1 MISVRQA
8 HREDAGKILDFQLLL
23 AQETENRGLD
33 KLVVTKGIKKVFDD
47 PTKGK
52 YYVAEISGKV
62 VACLLITYEWSE
74 WRNGDIWW
82 LQSVYVDASH
92 RRTGVFRKMYQYI
105 VECITADPSIAGLR
119 LYVEHNNGRAQ
130 KIYRSV
136 GMKGDYYQ
144 MFEWIKQ

>member
-1 MISVRQA
+1 MISIREA

-33 KLVVTKGIKKVFDD
+33 KLVVTKGIKHVFDD
-47 PTKGK
+47 PAKGK
-52 YYVAEISGKV
+52 YYVAETSGKV
-62 VACLLITYEWSE
+62 VGCLLITYEWSE
-74 WRNGDIWW
+74 WRNGNIWW

-92 RRTGVFRKMYQYI
+92 RRTGVFRKMYEYI
-105 VECITADPSIAGLR
+105 VEIITGDPSIAGLR
-119 LYVEHNNGRAQ
+119 LYVENNNGRAQ

-144 MFEWIKQ
+144 VFEWIKQ

>member
-1 MISVRQA
+1 MISIREA
-8 HREDAGKILDFQLLL
+8 HRGDAGKILDFQLLL

-52 YYVAEISGKV
+52 YYVADISGKV
-62 VACLLITYEWSE
+62 VGCLLITYEWSE
-74 WRNGDIWW
+74 WRNGNIWW

-92 RRTGVFRKMYQYI
+92 RRTGVFRTMYEYI
-105 VECITADPSIAGLR
+105 IEIITGDPSIAGLR
-119 LYVEHNNGRAQ
+119 LYVENNNGRAQ

-144 MFEWIKQ
+144 LFEWIKQ